1 MSSLTIHW
9 GFMMNK
15 NNARLQKLEQE
26 ITPQLYNAGVIVHPV
41 EATEKQHAEL
51 YAKYPG
57 SAGYHHIEIQLI
69 SGTDEE

>member
-26 ITPQLYNAGVIVHPV
+26 ITPQLFNSGVIIHGVGIS
-41 EATEKQHAEL
+41 ESEHAEL
-51 YAKYPG
+51 YELYQE
-57 SAGYHHIEIQLI
+57 SEGYTHIEIQLI